1 MYCVCVAKNVE
12 LLVFFYFFSIKVQSR
27 YLSYYSAILL
37 HILQNFPTIIV
48 GLSTIIV
55 GFAQQYLSH
64 YSRKQMSYI
73 QYFVKK
79 TTIYVTYT
87 TIFVLNNYSPKK
99 GQLLQTASRQYLSST
114 GWLKAGYGL
123 VMMMMMMGHI
133 QGRRGGYRDIFQ
145 GKSRI
150 QSFKITKM

>member
-1 MYCVCVAKNVE
+1 MSAGITMPSLCQSSVKVDKQLRSPLRDFKPRLFSRLRRLQPQIGSFANKAGFLQDKNMQR
-12 LLVFFYFFSIKVQSR
+12 SIKVQSR

-73 QYFVKK
+73 PYFVKNDYICH
-79 TTIYVTYT
+79 IYYY
-87 TIFVLNNYSPKK
+87 ICPQ
-99 GQLLQTASRQYLSST
+99 QL
-114 GWLKAGYGL
+114 
-123 VMMMMMMGHI
+123 
-133 QGRRGGYRDIFQ
+133 
-145 GKSRI
+145 
-150 QSFKITKM
+150 QS